1 MSSGQRWGHYKIN
14 NIRTNWRDPRERE
27 REREG
32 GGGGGGGVGVY
43 IFLALKLFGILVSF
57 TNLCI
62 FLSHCALNYQH
73 VTCFS

>member
-14 NIRTNWRDPRERE
+14 NIRTNWRDSRERE
-27 REREG
+27 RERG
-32 GGGGGGGVGVY
+32 GGVY